1 MPLPPDIAHS
11 VDHATAIVDLFTSN
25 VIISLMA
32 VLITLLT
39 EEVRLRTRFT
49 SNVIV
54 FDGSV
59 DHAI

>member
-1 MPLPPDIAHS
+1 MHLPPDIAHS
-11 VDHATAIVDLFTSN
+11 VDHATAFVDLFTSN

>member
-1 MPLPPDIAHS
+1 MHLTPDIAHS